1 MIIANPRPLLKAVA
15 FYELRSRWI
24 QIDHI
29 NVLEKLFIHLFL
41 PSLSLSAVAINGISF
56 FLKIYFFIH
65 ERQRERH
72 RQRDK
77 QAPCREPNVGLDPRA
92 QDHALGERQV
102 LNC

>member
-72 RQRDK
+72 RQRKK
-77 QAPCREPNVGLDPRA
+77 QDPHREPDVGLHLGSLDY
-92 QDHALGERQV
+92 ALR
-102 LNC
+102 